1 MLQGTGVLGTT
12 LLTASPG
19 AASGAPQPA
28 RGPADRKTWAVLQM
42 VSWVL
47 EWGWV
52 PRLLPKLDGEGR
64 VVRQGWPGC
73 PRPGLWRSRLW
84 LGG

>member
-1 MLQGTGVLGTT
+1 MALGTRHESF
-12 LLTASPG
+12 LWPG
-19 AASGAPQPA
+19 MPDWQVPICSQG
-28 RGPADRKTWAVLQM
+28 RDDRKTWAVLQM